1 MEPPDEEV
9 PGDGQDGP
17 AGDKEATGEAEVNE
31 GMIAE
36 AGKLTGAAGASS
48 GGPAALPS
56 TPTSGG
62 SPAPPEK
69 AQPEMEDDAG
79 GTGTPG
85 QRKRAP
91 DDADGVNWDDAR
103 RGKNKQTGWEN
114 TDNDTAM
121 RSATTSGTGLLS
133 PTSAY

>member
-1 MEPPDEEV
+1 M
-9 PGDGQDGP
+9 
-17 AGDKEATGEAEVNE
+17 NE

-79 GTGTPG
+79 GTGTAG
-85 QRKRAP
+85 QRKRVP
-91 DDADGVNWDDAR
+91 DDVEGVNIYDAR
-103 RGKNKQTGWEN
+103 RGRTKLNGWEN

-133 PTSAY
+133 PTSAN